1 MIRFAPKYICE
12 AGRSSTG
19 IGSEALPVPDDLLD
33 DELWEKLLQYMARR
47 CPITA
52 SITRYPPVV
61 TSRDYYRK
69 DGLPLGS
76 Y

>member
-1 MIRFAPKYICE
+1 M
-12 AGRSSTG
+12 
-19 IGSEALPVPDDLLD
+19 PDDLLD

-61 TSRDYYRK
+61 TSKDYYRK
-69 DGLPLGS
+69 DGLPPAFDWHYACGTVVVWCILATS
-76 Y
+76 ATT

>member
-1 MIRFAPKYICE
+1 M
-12 AGRSSTG
+12 
-19 IGSEALPVPDDLLD
+19 PDDLLD